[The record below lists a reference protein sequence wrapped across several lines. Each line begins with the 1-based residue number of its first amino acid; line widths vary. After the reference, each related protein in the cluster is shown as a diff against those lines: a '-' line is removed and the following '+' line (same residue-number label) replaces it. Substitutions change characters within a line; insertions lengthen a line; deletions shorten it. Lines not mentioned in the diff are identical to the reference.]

1 MTKFENKFPRDM
13 TYGLQ
18 GTKKIDKFFILF
30 SARGRNNFYICIY
43 YCLQWAKI
51 EIRNFFFTIACKGP
65 KLKIN
70 FHTIACK
77 GLKKMNLLYLGGPS
91 IEQYVNYR
99 PRTRDINSGQ
109 KTPGANDTHN
119 HSPRTLAFIKLV
131 FIIISAC
138 DVINFSAFRSASKA
152 LERKLLNSSL
162 LFL

>member
-1 MTKFENKFPRDM
+1 MAFKGQKKKINFLYSF
-13 TYGLQ
+13 LQ
-18 GTKKIDKFFILF
+18 GAEIIFIYVYTIACKGLK
-30 SARGRNNFYICIY
+30 
-43 YCLQWAKI
+43 LKL
-51 EIRNFFFTIACKGP
+51 ENFFFTIACKGP

-70 FHTIACK
+70 FYTIACK